1 VCAKNIRRSAAVAAA
16 AARGPIP
23 EASQHVHDF
32 VNELVQGQNG
42 TGGNNFHSVAAAATT
57 TPARRPNFVCACV
70 RASVRACVDS
80 ANLIRR

>member
-1 VCAKNIRRSAAVAAA
+1 VCAKNIRRSAAAAAA

-42 TGGNNFHSVAAAATT
+42 TGGNNFHSAAAAATT
-57 TPARRPNFVCACV
+57 TPARKPNF
-70 RASVRACVDS
+70 RLRLRACVGACEFDKTEDFY
-80 ANLIRR
+80 